1 MEDKRFP
8 AFNRR
13 ILDTER
19 DNFYLKHCCII
30 LQKQVD
36 TLNDKV
42 AQLEK
47 VLETRTT
54 SSTETTTERVDTD
67 RLSASAA
74 ASHQTVNNQ

>member
-13 ILDTER
+13 ILETER
-19 DNFYLKHCCII
+19 DNYYLKHCCII

-36 TLNDKV
+36 TLTEKV
-42 AQLEK
+42 TQLEQ

-54 SSTETTTERVDTD
+54 SATEETTVERVDTT
-67 RLSASAA
+67 RLRSSA
-74 ASHQTVNNQ
+74 TVNTAS